1 MMKNLIYIV
10 PHLSTGGMPQYLLKQ
25 IETFKDNYDVSVIE
39 YNHVSSDF
47 VVQRN
52 KIKSI
57 CRVFTLGDDKSHILE
72 LIEMG
77 TPDIIHFQEIPETF
91 VDKEYL
97 TKIFDNDRPY
107 NIVTTTHSSYTEPS
121 SLLYTADRFV
131 LVSEWSRKKFK
142 SYFTNIECD
151 IWEYPIELIEYNK
164 DVAKLKLNF
173 DPSYKHVLHV
183 GLFTDGKN
191 QGDIFD
197 IARMCEENGD
207 KIKFHFVGNQAGNF
221 KFYWGPLMENKPNN
235 CIVHGEKE
243 NVSDYYKASDL
254 FYFPSKWELNPLS
267 VKESLS
273 YGLPVFLKKLHT
285 YEDYYDGK
293 VTYLHD
299 LKYTNH
305 SNLIKVLKPKC
316 DIPRIQIIHIST
328 IPEQDRCTKS
338 KELLKKFG
346 QISGIDIKY
355 IVNNV
360 YDGELDLSNY
370 RLQDNLPNVR
380 PAHYGCYLGHTQAL
394 REIDEKNYDYTII
407 MEEDAYLVTS
417 STEFLNMVYKSIER
431 CKNDE
436 VYYVS
441 FGCPFVFEKLEY
453 NQDFDRAWHQDLAH
467 CYLIPNKRKSWYTK
481 KIDENPWDVA
491 DLWFNHIFCHDRQI
505 RLVTKQVFAKQI
517 DGFSLI
523 DNEHKIY

>member
-1 MMKNLIYIV
+1 
-10 PHLSTGGMPQYLLKQ
+10 MPQYLLKQ
-25 IETFKDNYDVSVIE
+25 IETYKDEYDVSVIE

-77 TPDIIHFQEIPETF
+77 NPDIIHFQEIPETF

-142 SYFTNIECD
+142 TYFTDIECD

-191 QGDIFD
+191 QGDIFE
-197 IARMCEENGD
+197 IAQMCEERGY
-207 KIKFHFVGNQAGNF
+207 KIKFHFVGNQAINF
-221 KFYWGPLMENKPNN
+221 QFYWGPLMENKPDN

-267 VKESLS
+267 VKEALS

-285 YEDYYDGK
+285 YEDYYDEI

-299 LKYTNH
+299 LKYTNFA
-305 SNLIKVLKPKC
+305 NLLKKLEPKHE
-316 DIPRIQIIHIST
+316 DLRIQLIHIST
-328 IPEQDRCTKS
+328 TPEQERCTQS
-338 KELLKKFG
+338 KRLLKKLE
-346 QISGIDIKY
+346 QMINIEVKY
-355 IVNNV
+355 ITNDV
-360 YDGELDLSNY
+360 YDGEMDLSNY
-370 RLQDNLPNVR
+370 RLQNNLNVIR
-380 PAHYGCYLGHTQAL
+380 PTHYGCYLAHTQAL

-407 MEEDAYLVTS
+407 MEEDAYIQTPAH
-417 STEFLNMVYKSIER
+417 EFMDIVYKAINQ
-431 CKNDE
+431 CKRKN
-436 VYYVS
+436 VHYVS
-441 FGCPFVFEKLEY
+441 FGCEQGYERLDF
-453 NQDFDRAWHQDLAH
+453 NDDFDTMWNQNLAH
-467 CYLIPNKRKSWYTK
+467 CYLIPNSKKDWYMK
-481 KIDENPWDVA
+481 QIDINPWDVA
-491 DLWFNHIFCHDRQI
+491 DLWYNHIFCHDRQI
-505 RLVTKQVFAKQI
+505 RLASKKIYSKQL
-517 DGFSLI
+517 DGMSLI
-523 DNEHKIY
+523 DDTYKTY

>member
-1 MMKNLIYIV
+1 MKNLIYIV

-25 IETFKDNYDVSVIE
+25 IETFKDDYDVSVIE

-72 LIEMG
+72 LIKMG
-77 TPDIIHFQEIPETF
+77 KPDIIHFQEIPETF

-97 TKIFDNDRPY
+97 IKIFDNNRPY

-142 SYFTNIECD
+142 SYFTDIECD

-191 QGDIFD
+191 QGDIFE

-299 LKYTNH
+299 LKQTNY
-305 SNLIKVLKPKC
+305 SNLIKVLKPEQNT
-316 DIPRIQIIHIST
+316 PRVQIIHIST
-328 IPEQDRCTKS
+328 VPEQERCVKS
-338 KELLKKFG
+338 KELLKKLE
-346 QISGIDIKY
+346 QIDFIDVKY
-355 IVNNV
+355 IVNDV
-360 YDGELDLSNY
+360 YNGELDLSNY
-370 RLQDNLPNVR
+370 RLQNNLNAIR
-380 PAHYGCYLGHTQAL
+380 PTHYGCYLAHTQAL
-394 REIDEKNYDYTII
+394 REIDDKNYDYTII
-407 MEEDAYLVTS
+407 MEEDAYIITS
-417 STEFLNMVYKSIER
+417 VYEFLNILNKSIER

-467 CYLIPNKRKSWYTK
+467 CYLIPNKRKNWYTK

>member
-25 IETFKDNYDVSVIE
+25 IETFKDDYDVSVIE

-72 LIEMG
+72 LIKMG
-77 TPDIIHFQEIPETF
+77 KPDIIHFQEIPETF

-97 TKIFDNDRPY
+97 IKIFDNNRPY

-142 SYFTNIECD
+142 SYFTDIECD

-191 QGDIFD
+191 QGDIFE

-273 YGLPVFLKKLHT
+273 YGLPTFLKKLHT

-299 LKYTNH
+299 LKQTNY
-305 SNLIKVLKPKC
+305 SNLIKVLKPEQNT
-316 DIPRIQIIHIST
+316 PRVQIIHIST
-328 IPEQDRCTKS
+328 VPEQERCVKS
-338 KELLKKFG
+338 KELLKKLER
-346 QISGIDIKY
+346 IDFIDVKY
-355 IVNNV
+355 IVNDI

-370 RLQDNLPNVR
+370 RLQNNLNVIR
-380 PAHYGCYLGHTQAL
+380 PTHYGCYLAHTQAL

-407 MEEDAYLVTS
+407 MEEDGYIVTS
-417 STEFLNMVYKSIER
+417 VPEFLNILNKSIER

-453 NQDFDRAWHQDLAH
+453 NQDFDKAWHQDLAH
-467 CYLIPNKRKSWYTK
+467 CYLIPNKRKDWYTK